1 MSPFRGVF
9 PVLVTPFDQDG
20 SIDFPSLDRCVE
32 FCMTSGAAGVVTLVN
47 ASEFTTI
54 ADDER
59 TAITRRV
66 VDVAAHQVPV
76 VVGVAAATARQAASF
91 AAGARAAGA
100 DAVMAMAPTVRA
112 ASRAQVKEYF
122 TAVAASAELPVFVQ
136 NYHGYPAAQ
145 LSTELVAELVVGIDG
160 VDYVK
165 EEALPAGQRMTDIID
180 RCGSALLGIMGG
192 LAGRFVIDEFLRGAT
207 GTMPACEIVDVHV
220 ALWQSLERG
229 EVDRAR
235 QILSRALPLLMLEWL
250 YGATV
255 YKEVLRRRGVIASS
269 TVREPGAATLDAR
282 DRRELT
288 ALLEL
293 LRNDFA
299 SNAPTSGALD
309 GDSAPA
315 PAARTEVAAG
325 SGKNGSAVA

>member
-9 PVLVTPFDQDG
+9 PVLVTPFAGDG

-32 FCMTSGAAGVVTLVN
+32 FCITAGAGGLVTLVN

-59 TAITRRV
+59 AAITRRV
-66 VDVAAHQVPV
+66 VDVAAGQVPV
-76 VVGVAAATARQAASF
+76 VVGVSSATARQAASH

-100 DAVMAMAPTVRA
+100 DAVMAMAPIVRQA
-112 ASRAQVKEYF
+112 TRAQVKDYF
-122 TAVAASAELPVFVQ
+122 AAIASAAELPVFVQ

-145 LSTELVAELVVGIDG
+145 LSTELVSELVSTIDG

-192 LAGRFVIDEFLRGAT
+192 LAGRFVVDEFLRGAT

-220 ALWQSLERG
+220 ELWQSLERG

-235 QILSRALPLLMLEWL
+235 QILSRALPLLMFEWL

-255 YKEVLRRRGVIASS
+255 YKEVLRRRGVISNA
-269 TVREPGAATLDAR
+269 TVREPGTATLDAR

-293 LRNDFA
+293 LRNDFSSHQPA
-299 SNAPTSGALD
+299 VAALE
-309 GDSAPA
+309 GDAAPA
-315 PAARTEVAAG
+315 EVASG